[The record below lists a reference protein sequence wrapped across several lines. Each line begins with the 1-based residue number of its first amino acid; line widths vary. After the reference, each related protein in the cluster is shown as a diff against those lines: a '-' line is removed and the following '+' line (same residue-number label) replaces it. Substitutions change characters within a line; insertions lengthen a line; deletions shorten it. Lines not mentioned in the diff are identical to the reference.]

1 MKKFLSLVLALG
13 VVITTASGCQS
24 GSNENNGELN
34 QSTPSNQSEDSGSES
49 DLVIMSIDATLEGYD
64 EWIALA
70 EETTDLNIEVIAAPT
85 NTDDRQAKFTTL
97 LSSGDSSVDLFTI
110 NDEMMAG
117 FVKTDFLQPLQE
129 DVMTKEV
136 LDMFPQDY
144 MNVASVQGDNVYG
157 VPIYLDVYLFWVNQK
172 ILDKTGAT
180 VPTNLDE
187 FKDFLEQTT
196 GDGVYGYGGAWE
208 RTYYNNELTHFINM
222 FGGDYYDWSNEGTI
236 EAVKFM
242 KEMVDNGYTP
252 VSQMADQYDQ
262 LCQKISDGTYASM
275 FCWTGVL
282 PTITAYGEDQVHE
295 VMMPVFVDGVSQLA
309 AWQWVLSSS
318 SVRKEAAYKFL
329 NWAADVEAQRA
340 YSEYVGKLCANL
352 DVINDES
359 FEFPTVEVVREY
371 FKNYSLYSR
380 PFPPECLEHIGEVG
394 SYFQQYINNEISL
407 EEFCQLAQESV
418 NEYFELN

>member
-1 MKKFLSLVLALG
+1 MC

-172 ILDKTGAT
+172 
-180 VPTNLDE
+180 
-187 FKDFLEQTT
+187 F
-196 GDGVYGYGGAWE
+196 
-208 RTYYNNELTHFINM
+208 
-222 FGGDYYDWSNEGTI
+222 
-236 EAVKFM
+236 
-242 KEMVDNGYTP
+242 
-252 VSQMADQYDQ
+252 
-262 LCQKISDGTYASM
+262 
-275 FCWTGVL
+275 
-282 PTITAYGEDQVHE
+282 
-295 VMMPVFVDGVSQLA
+295 
-309 AWQWVLSSS
+309 
-318 SVRKEAAYKFL
+318 
-329 NWAADVEAQRA
+329 
-340 YSEYVGKLCANL
+340 
-352 DVINDES
+352 
-359 FEFPTVEVVREY
+359 
-371 FKNYSLYSR
+371 
-380 PFPPECLEHIGEVG
+380 
-394 SYFQQYINNEISL
+394 
-407 EEFCQLAQESV
+407 
-418 NEYFELN
+418 